1 MTHKIFRSILIA
13 EAVVLILGLA
23 VSFLIMFN
31 YSTTTQKKRL
41 ADELYYAAVTV
52 ESGGADRLAQL
63 DPPDSR
69 LTLIAA
75 SGKVLF
81 DTNTDA
87 ETMEDHSGRKEFID
101 ALADGYGEDSRFSET
116 LAETTDYIA
125 RRLSD
130 GSVLRISTS
139 HASVIA
145 LALGML
151 RPMLVIFALAF
162 LVSGFLASRMSK
174 HIAAPLDS
182 IDLDHPLDCDAYD
195 ELSPFL
201 NRINQQNHRIA
212 AQFAELK
219 RQSEESQQIADNM
232 SEGLILLD
240 TTGKVVSMNPAAKKI
255 FGCED
260 PVGRDFIEIDRD
272 VKMSGAVSTASRSG
286 KAEIEDERGGRI
298 YDCTVNRIYS
308 ENKAVGMVILVVDI
322 TDKAFAERNRR
333 EFTANVSHELKT
345 PLQTIIGSAELM
357 ENGLVKPEDMPR
369 FIGNI
374 RREASRLVSLTEDII
389 KLSRL
394 DEGGELPREKTDLH
408 EVAREVIETLSE
420 SAARKNVTLR
430 LHGEE
435 ADLNGVRGLLHD
447 IVYNLCDNAIRYNRE
462 GGSVDITTSVT
473 ESGVK
478 LVVADTGIGI
488 PPEYQEKVFERF
500 WRVDKSRSKQ
510 SGGTGLGLSI
520 VKHAAEYHGASIDL
534 DSTAGKGT
542 AITVLFPANN

>member
-1 MTHKIFRSILIA
+1 M
-13 EAVVLILGLA
+13 LILGLA

-31 YSTTTQKKRL
+31 YSTETQKKRL
-41 ADELYYAAVTV
+41 ADELYYAAAMV
-52 ESGGADRLAQL
+52 SGGDTSELSSL
-63 DPPDSR
+63 DPSDSR
-69 LTLIAA
+69 LTLIDA
-75 SGKVLF
+75 SGKVIF
-81 DTNTDA
+81 DTASDA
-87 ETMEDHSGRKEFID
+87 DTMEDHSGRKEFID
-101 ALADGYGEDSRFSET
+101 ALATGYGEDSRFSTT

-125 RRLSD
+125 KRLSD
-130 GSVLRISTS
+130 GSVLRISAS
-139 HASVIA
+139 HASIIA
-145 LALGML
+145 LALGMI
-151 RPMLVIFALAF
+151 RPMVFIFALAF
-162 LVSGFLASRMSK
+162 LLSAFLASRMSK
-174 HIAAPLDS
+174 RIVAPLDS
-182 IDLDHPLDCDAYD
+182 IDLDHPLDNDAYD

-212 AQFAELK
+212 AQFAELE
-219 RQSEESQQIADNM
+219 RRTEEFSQISGRM
-232 SEGLILLD
+232 TEGLILLD
-240 TTGKVVSMNPAAKKI
+240 TTGKVVSINSAAEKI
-255 FGCED
+255 FGCENS
-260 PVGRDFIEIDRD
+260 VGRDFIEIDRD
-272 VKMSGAVSTASRSG
+272 VKMSDAVSAALRDG
-286 KAEIEDERGGRI
+286 KAEIEDERGGRV
-298 YDCTVNRIYS
+298 YDCSISRIGS
-308 ENKAVGMVILVVDI
+308 GSKVVGMVILAVDI
-322 TDKAFAERNRR
+322 TEKAFAERNRR

-345 PLQTIIGSAELM
+345 PLQTIIGSAELI

-430 LHGEE
+430 LHGEK

-462 GGSVDITTSVT
+462 GGSVDITTSMS
-473 ESGVK
+473 ENGAK

-500 WRVDKSRSKQ
+500 WRVDKSRSKK

-520 VKHAAEYHGASIDL
+520 VKHAAQYHGASIDL
-534 DSTAGKGT
+534 DSTPGKGT
-542 AITVLFPANN
+542 TITVIFLEKN